1 MSKKYNILYV
11 DDEIDNLMAFKRLFR
26 RQYNVFITENALEAT
41 DLIPKHQIDLVL
53 SDYKMPKLTGVQV
66 LEKISES
73 YPNIARLIV
82 TGYGDLDSIRAATQQ
97 GIVQEVISKPWDI
110 ETITQIFDKNL
121 GEA

>member
-1 MSKKYNILYV
+1 MSKKYNILYI
-11 DDEIDNLMAFKRLFR
+11 DDEMDNLMAFKRLFR
-26 RQYNVFITENALEAT
+26 RQYNVFITEDPSEAT
-41 DLIPKHQIDLVL
+41 NLIPIHGIDLVL

-66 LEKISES
+66 LEQISQT
-73 YPNIARLIV
+73 YPSITRLIV
-82 TGYGDLDSIRAATQQ
+82 TGYGDLDSIRTATQQ

>member
-1 MSKKYNILYV
+1 MSRKYNILYI

-26 RQYNVFITENALEAT
+26 RQYNIFVTEDALEAT
-41 DLIPKHQIDLVL
+41 DLIPKHGIDLVL
-53 SDYKMPKLTGVQV
+53 SDYKMPKLTGVQL
-66 LEKISES
+66 LEKVSQT
-73 YPNIARLIV
+73 YPKIARLIV
-82 TGYGDLDSIRAATQQ
+82 TSYGDLDSIRTATQK